1 MNSIRLYWATAGAG
15 MRLIIINVVVFL
27 LINIPLSIIFLLGN
41 DQIESEVFKQVA
53 LPGNLYELL
62 VKPWTLITH
71 LFVHSGILH
80 VLFNMLALYFSYQ
93 LFNRYL
99 DDRRFIN
106 VYFVSGL
113 SGAVI
118 FIASVNLLPVFTE
131 NGGSGPLVGASAAVL
146 GVMIAICAFRPNDQ
160 VSLFGV
166 FTVKLIWI
174 ALTFVI
180 LDLLQIRA
188 GNVGGHL
195 AHLGGALFGFAWA
208 TAMRSGTDISSFFGI
223 FQSLFKK
230 GKKRQKKSP
239 LKVVTG
245 NRFSDSDWNMS
256 RAERQRRVDEILD
269 KINRSGYDSLTKE
282 EKNLLFELSKDK

>member
-1 MNSIRLYWATAGAG
+1 MNSIKLYWVTAGAG
-15 MRLIIINVVVFL
+15 MRLIIINVAVFL
-27 LINIPLSIIFLLGN
+27 LINIPLSIMFLLGN
-41 DQIESEVFKQVA
+41 NQIEAAVLRQLA
-53 LPGNLYELL
+53 LPGDLYELL

-71 LFVHSGILH
+71 FFVHSNIMH
-80 VLFNMLALYFSYQ
+80 VLFNMIGLYFSYQ

-106 VYFVSGL
+106 IYFVSGL
-113 SGAVI
+113 SGAII
-118 FIASVNLLPVFTE
+118 FITSVNVFPVFTE
-131 NGGSGPLVGASAAVL
+131 HGGTGPLVGASAAVL

-174 ALTFVI
+174 ALAFVI
-180 LDLLQIRA
+180 LDLLQIRD

-223 FQSLFKK
+223 FQTLFKP
-230 GKKRQKKSP
+230 GNKRRKKSS

-245 NRFSDSDWNMS
+245 KRFTDEDWNMS

-269 KINRSGYDSLTKE
+269 KINRSGYDSLSKE